1 MKNGKYQGRHEAKAS
16 SCGQKKIHLN
26 GRLTAMVIATVM
38 LLALAIGGTVAWLTD
53 TSPAV
58 VNTFTPSHV
67 SCKVEETFNNQTG
80 VKSKVQV
87 KNTSDI
93 PAFIRVKLVTYR
105 TNGKGQHIGGTATV
119 PDFQPGTN
127 WVLHEGYYYYT
138 QPVQPQNFTGIL
150 IEQIKLQDSY
160 TDADG
165 GRQAI
170 DVMAEAIQS
179 VPEAAVKDA
188 WGTGFSINTDGSLNV
203 Q

>member
-1 MKNGKYQGRHEAKAS
+1 MMQKGKYQGRHEAAS
-16 SCGQKKIHLN
+16 SRSVQKRIRPN

-38 LLALAIGGTVAWLTD
+38 LLVLAIGGTVAWLTD
-53 TSPAV
+53 KSPAV
-58 VNTFTPSHV
+58 VNTFTPSQV
-67 SCKVEETFNNQTG
+67 SCKVEETFNDQTG

-105 TNGKGQHIGGTATV
+105 TNGKGQHIGGTAELPV
-119 PDFQPGTN
+119 FNPGSG
-127 WVLHEGYYYYT
+127 WVEHNGYYYYT

-150 IEQIKLQDSY
+150 IDEIRLQDPY
-160 TDADG
+160 MDADG

-179 VPEAAVKDA
+179 VPEAAVQDA
-188 WGTGFSINTDGSLNV
+188 WGFGLNADGSLNV

>member
-16 SCGQKKIHLN
+16 SCGQKRIHLN

-67 SCKVEETFNNQTG
+67 SCEVEETFNNKTG

-105 TNGKGQHIGGTATV
+105 TNDAGQHIGGTASV
-119 PDFQPGTN
+119 PNFQPGTN

-150 IEQIKLQDSY
+150 IEEITLENRY

-165 GRQAI
+165 GHQAI

-179 VPEAAVKDA
+179 VPEAAVKEA
-188 WGTGFSINTDGSLNV
+188 WGFGLKADGSLNV

>member
-1 MKNGKYQGRHEAKAS
+1 MKNGKYQGRHEAKAA
-16 SCGQKKIHLN
+16 SCGQKRIHLN

-53 TSPAV
+53 KSPAV
-58 VNTFTPSHV
+58 VNTFTPSQV
-67 SCKVEETFNNQTG
+67 RCEVVEDFNDQTG

-87 KNTSDI
+87 KNISDI

-105 TNGKGQHIGGTATV
+105 TNGKGQHIGGTAEL
-119 PDFQPGTN
+119 PAFNPGSG
-127 WVLHEGYYYYT
+127 WVEHNGYYYYT

-150 IEQIKLQDSY
+150 IDEIQLQDPY
-160 TDADG
+160 MDADG

-179 VPEAAVKDA
+179 VPEAAVKEA
-188 WGTGFSINTDGSLNV
+188 WGFGLKADGSLDV

>member
-1 MKNGKYQGRHEAKAS
+1 MKNGKYQGRHEAKAA

-58 VNTFTPSHV
+58 VNTFTPSRV
-67 SCKVEETFNNQTG
+67 SCKVEETFDNKAG
-80 VKSKVQV
+80 VKSNVKVQ
-87 KNTSDI
+87 NTSDI

-105 TNGKGQHIGGTATV
+105 TNGKGEHIGGTADLPSFT
-119 PDFQPGTN
+119 PGEGWQEHN
-127 WVLHEGYYYYT
+127 GYYYYT

-150 IEQIKLQDSY
+150 IDEIQLQDPY
-160 TDADG
+160 TDADR

-179 VPEAAVKDA
+179 VPEAAVQDA
-188 WGTGFSINTDGSLNV
+188 WGFGLKADGSLNV

>member
-1 MKNGKYQGRHEAKAS
+1 MKNGKYQGRHEAKAA
-16 SCGQKKIHLN
+16 SCGQKRIHLN

-58 VNTFTPSHV
+58 VNTFTPSQV
-67 SCKVEETFNNQTG
+67 KCEVEETFNNKTG
-80 VKSKVQV
+80 VKSNVKVQ
-87 KNTSDI
+87 NTSDI

-105 TNGKGQHIGGTATV
+105 TNGKGQHIGGTASV
-119 PDFQPGTN
+119 PAFTPGEGWQEHN
-127 WVLHEGYYYYT
+127 GYYYYT
-138 QPVQPQNFTGIL
+138 QPVQPQAFTGIL
-150 IEQIKLQDSY
+150 IEQIKLQDPY
-160 TDADG
+160 LDADG

-179 VPEAAVKDA
+179 VPEAAVKEA
-188 WGTGFSINTDGSLNV
+188 WGAGFSINTGGSLNV

>member
-1 MKNGKYQGRHEAKAS
+1 MKNGKYQGRHEAKAA

-67 SCKVEETFNNQTG
+67 SCKVEETFDNKAG
-80 VKSKVQV
+80 VKSNVKVQ
-87 KNTSDI
+87 NTSDI

-105 TNGKGQHIGGTATV
+105 TNGKGEHIGGMAAV
-119 PDFQPGTN
+119 PSFQPGAN

-150 IEQIKLQDSY
+150 IDEIQLQDPY
-160 TDADG
+160 TDADR

-179 VPEAAVKDA
+179 MPATAVQEAWHVTIA
-188 WGTGFSINTDGSLNV
+188 DGSV
-203 Q
+203 TAYAG

>member
-1 MKNGKYQGRHEAKAS
+1 MKNGKYQGRHEAKAA
-16 SCGQKKIHLN
+16 SCGQKRIHLN

-58 VNTFTPSHV
+58 VNTFTPSQV
-67 SCKVEETFNNQTG
+67 RCKVVEDFNDQTG

-87 KNTSDI
+87 KNISDI

-105 TNGKGQHIGGTATV
+105 TNGKGQHIGGTAEL
-119 PDFQPGTN
+119 PAFNPGSG
-127 WVLHEGYYYYT
+127 WVEHNGYYYYT

-150 IEQIKLQDSY
+150 IDEIQLQDPY
-160 TDADG
+160 TDADR

-179 VPEAAVKDA
+179 MPATAVQEAWHVTIA
-188 WGTGFSINTDGSLNV
+188 DGSV
-203 Q
+203 TAYAG

>member
-16 SCGQKKIHLN
+16 SCGQKRIHLN

-53 TSPAV
+53 KSPAI
-58 VNTFTPSHV
+58 VNTFTPSKV
-67 SCKVEETFNNQTG
+67 SCEVEEDFNARDGIKSN
-80 VKSKVQV
+80 VKV

-105 TNGKGQHIGGTATV
+105 TNGKGDHIGGTAELPAFT
-119 PDFQPGTN
+119 PGSG
-127 WVLHEGYYYYT
+127 WVEHNGYYYYT

-150 IEQIKLQDSY
+150 IDEIRLQDPY
-160 TDADG
+160 MDADG

-179 VPEAAVKDA
+179 VPEAAVKEA
-188 WGTGFSINTDGSLNV
+188 WGLGLNANGSLNV